1 MRLSLR
7 IDKQFSH
14 LVKRPWL
21 RLVVNKTL
29 TAAESDRDIQL
40 ELTIT
45 DDDTVHE
52 MNRMYRGVDSPTDVL
67 AFALIQDST
76 DVTVFVTP
84 PDEPPHLGEI
94 LISFP
99 TAERQAGE
107 HSHSV
112 DRELAIL
119 VIHGVLHLLGYDHQ
133 TDEQEGQSLTHVHLV
148 LGLALFHVEYKPNV
162 PPGNE
167 MLLALAA
174 EQAEIHRLQEPQNER

>member
-1 MRLSLR
+1 MKLSVN

-21 RLVVNKTL
+21 RLVVSKTL
-29 TAAESDRDIQL
+29 TAAKAARNIQL

-67 AFALIQDST
+67 AFALIQDTT
-76 DVTVFVTP
+76 DATVFVTP

-99 TAERQAGE
+99 AAERQAGE
-107 HSHSV
+107 HSHPV

-119 VIHGVLHLLGYDHQ
+119 AIHGVLHLLGYDHG
-133 TDEQEGQSLTHVHLV
+133 TADQEREMRV
-148 LGLALFHVEYKPNV
+148 LEEAVLR
-162 PPGNE
+162 
-167 MLLALAA
+167 
-174 EQAEIHRLQEPQNER
+174 EIEAP